1 MADGFTSIN
10 LSQLPAPQ
18 VLQAV
23 DFETVLADM
32 LAELRQR
39 DPVFDALVESDP
51 AYKILEIAAFY
62 RTLAIQ
68 QVNDAARAV
77 MPAYAT
83 GADLDHIAA
92 RYAVERLVIEPG
104 DPQALPPVQPV
115 LESDDA
121 LRRRMFLAF
130 EGLSTAG
137 PMGAYVFHA
146 LGADPDVGDASVQ
159 SPAPGEVLVTVLSRS
174 GDGAAPTVLLA
185 AVDAALNADDVRPL
199 TDLVTV
205 QSAEILTY
213 NVQAVLTVLPGPDSA
228 VVREA
233 AECAALAYASQQ
245 RRLGADITLSGL
257 YAALHQPGVQ
267 NVTLVSPA
275 ADIAVSASQAAFC
288 TAVTVSIGGANA

>member
-1 MADGFTSIN
+1 MAGGFASIN
-10 LSQLPAPQ
+10 LSQLPAPD

-23 DFETVLADM
+23 DYEVALAEM
-32 LAELRQR
+32 LSELRQR
-39 DPVFDALVESDP
+39 DPAFDALVESDP
-51 AYKILEIAAFY
+51 GYKIIEIAAFY

-68 QVNDAARAV
+68 QGNDAARAV

-83 GADLDHIAA
+83 GSDLDHIAA
-92 RYAVERLVIEPG
+92 RYAVERLVIDPG
-104 DPQALPPVQPV
+104 DPEALPPVPPV
-115 LESDDA
+115 LETDDA

-174 GDGAAPTVLLA
+174 GDGAAPTTLLT
-185 AVDAALNADDVRPL
+185 AVDAALNKDDVRPL

-205 QSAEILTY
+205 QGAAIIGYTIE
-213 NVQAVLTVLPGPDSA
+213 AVLTVLPGPDSA
-228 VVREA
+228 VVRDA
-233 AECAALAYASQQ
+233 AQRAAQDYASQQ
-245 RRLGADITLSGL
+245 HRIGADITLSGL

-267 NVTLVSPA
+267 NVALISPA
-275 ADIAVSASQAAFC
+275 ADILVDASEAAFC
-288 TAVTVSIGGANA
+288 SAVSVSIGGTNA

>member
-10 LSQLPAPQ
+10 LSQLPAPE

-23 DFETVLADM
+23 DFESGLADM

-92 RYAVERLVIEPG
+92 RYAVERLLIEPG

-174 GDGAAPTVLLA
+174 GDGAAPAVLLA

-205 QSAEILTY
+205 QGAEILTY
-213 NVQAVLTVLPGPDSA
+213 TVQAVLTVLPGPDSA

-233 AECAALAYASQQ
+233 AERAALAYASQQ
-245 RRLGADITLSGL
+245 HRLGADITLSGL

-288 TAVTVSIGGANA
+288 TAVSVSIGGANA

>member
-10 LSQLPAPQ
+10 LSQLPAPE

-23 DFETVLADM
+23 DFETALADM

-51 AYKILEIAAFY
+51 AFKILEIAAFY

-68 QVNDAARAV
+68 QVNDTARAV

-104 DPQALPPVQPV
+104 DPQALPPVPPV

-213 NVQAVLTVLPGPDSA
+213 DIQTVLTVLPGPDSA

-267 NVTLVSPA
+267 NVALVSPA

-288 TAVTVSIGGANA
+288 TAVSVSIGGANA

>member
-10 LSQLPAPQ
+10 LSQLPAPE

-23 DFETVLADM
+23 DFETALADM

-39 DPVFDALVESDP
+39 NPVFDALVESDP

-174 GDGAAPTVLLA
+174 GDGAAPAVLLA

-233 AECAALAYASQQ
+233 AERAALAYASQQ
-245 RRLGADITLSGL
+245 HRLGADITLSGL

-267 NVTLVSPA
+267 NVALVSPA

-288 TAVTVSIGGANA
+288 TAVSVSIGGANA

>member
-1 MADGFTSIN
+1 MAGGFASIN
-10 LSQLPAPQ
+10 LSQLPAPD

-23 DFETVLADM
+23 DYEVALAEM
-32 LAELRQR
+32 LSELRQR
-39 DPVFDALVESDP
+39 DPAFDALVESDP
-51 AYKILEIAAFY
+51 GYKIIEIAAFY

-68 QVNDAARAV
+68 QGNDAARAV

-83 GADLDHIAA
+83 GSDLDHIAA
-92 RYAVERLVIEPG
+92 RYAVERLVIDPG
-104 DPQALPPVQPV
+104 DPEALPPVPPV
-115 LESDDA
+115 LETDDA

-174 GDGAAPTVLLA
+174 GDGAAPATLLT
-185 AVDAALNADDVRPL
+185 AVDAALNKDDVRPL

-205 QSAEILTY
+205 QGAAIIGYTIE
-213 NVQAVLTVLPGPDSA
+213 AVLTVLPGPDSA
-228 VVREA
+228 VVRDA
-233 AECAALAYASQQ
+233 AQRAAQEYASQQ
-245 RRLGADITLSGL
+245 HRIGADITLSGL

-267 NVTLVSPA
+267 NVALISPA
-275 ADIAVSASQAAFC
+275 ADILVDASEAAFC
-288 TAVTVSIGGANA
+288 SAVSVSIGGTNA

>member
-10 LSQLPAPQ
+10 LSQLPAPD
-18 VLQAV
+18 VLQAI
-23 DFETVLADM
+23 DFETTLADM

-77 MPAYAT
+77 MPAYAA

-104 DPQALPPVQPV
+104 DPQALPPVLPV

-213 NVQAVLTVLPGPDSA
+213 TIEAVLTVLPGPDSA

-233 AECAALAYASQQ
+233 AERAALVYASQQ

-267 NVTLVSPA
+267 NVALVSPA

-288 TAVTVSIGGANA
+288 TAVSVSIGGASV

>member
-10 LSQLPAPQ
+10 LSQLPAPE

-23 DFETVLADM
+23 DFETALADM

-62 RTLAIQ
+62 RALAIQ

-92 RYAVERLVIEPG
+92 RYAVERLLIEPG
-104 DPQALPPVQPV
+104 DPQALPPVAPV
-115 LESDDA
+115 LESDAA

-146 LGADPDVGDASVQ
+146 LGADPDVGDASVE
-159 SPAPGEVLVTVLSRS
+159 SPAPGEVLVTILSRS
-174 GDGAAPTVLLA
+174 GNGAAPAALLA
-185 AVDAALNADDVRPL
+185 AVDTALNADDVRPL

-205 QSAEILTY
+205 RGAEVLTY
-213 NVQAVLTVLPGPDSA
+213 TIEAVLTVLPGPDSA

-233 AECAALAYASQQ
+233 AESAALAYASQQ
-245 RRLGADITLSGL
+245 RRIGADITLSGL

-267 NVTLVSPA
+267 NVALVSPV
-275 ADIAVSASQAAFC
+275 ADIAVGASQAAFC
-288 TAVTVSIGGANA
+288 IAVSVSIGGANV

>member
-10 LSQLPAPQ
+10 LSQLPAPD

-23 DFETVLADM
+23 DFETAFAEMV
-32 LAELRQR
+32 AELRQR

-51 AYKILEIAAFY
+51 AYKVLEIAAFY

-92 RYAVERLVIEPG
+92 RYAVVRLVIEPG
-104 DPQALPPVQPV
+104 DPQALPPVLPV
-115 LESDDA
+115 LESDAA

-137 PMGAYVFHA
+137 PMGAYVFYA

-174 GDGAAPTVLLA
+174 GDGAAPAALLA
-185 AVDAALNADDVRPL
+185 AVDTALNADDVRPL
-199 TDLVTV
+199 TDLVIV
-205 QSAEILTY
+205 RGAEVLTY
-213 NVQAVLTVLPGPDSA
+213 NIEAVLTVLPGPDSG

-233 AECAALAYASQQ
+233 AERAALAYASQQ

-267 NVTLVSPA
+267 NVALVSPA
-275 ADIAVSASQAAFC
+275 ADIAVNASQAAFC
-288 TAVTVSIGGANA
+288 TAVSVSTGGASV

>member
-1 MADGFTSIN
+1 MVDGFTSIN
-10 LSQLPAPQ
+10 LSQLPAPD

-23 DFETVLADM
+23 DFESALADM

-68 QVNDAARAV
+68 HGNDAARAV

-104 DPQALPPVQPV
+104 DPQALPPVPPV

-174 GDGAAPTVLLA
+174 GDGAAPAALLV
-185 AVDAALNADDVRPL
+185 AVDTALNADDVRPL

-205 QSAEILTY
+205 QGAEILTY
-213 NVQAVLTVLPGPDSA
+213 TIEAALTVLPGPDSA

-233 AECAALAYASQQ
+233 AERAASAYANQQ

-267 NVTLVSPA
+267 NVALVSPA

-288 TAVTVSIGGANA
+288 TAVSVSIWGANV